1 MKSEPVLTAGAIVGV
16 VMSALVMLVALK
28 VVKLDDTQMGTIQ
41 AFLVAMVPLVLTVGG
56 AWWARSRVTP
66 TAAPKT
72 KAGEPAVIVPQAQFQ
87 AMQAELPQASPYSAS
102 HSPE

>member
-16 VMSALVMLVALK
+16 IMSGLIMLVALK
-28 VVKLDDTQMGTIQ
+28 VVNLDDTQMGTIQ
-41 AFLVAMVPLVLTVGG
+41 AFLVALVPLLLTVG
-56 AWWARSRVTP
+56 AALWARSRVTP

-72 KAGEPAVIVPQAQFQ
+72 KEGEPAVIVPQAQFQ
-87 AMQAELPQASPYSAS
+87 AMQAELPQASPYAAS